1 VEPLNKPNLQWPE
14 AAIGTE
20 RWRCETTA
28 ALRLALNTHPQLSE
42 SYENN
47 ILACVKEVKEAIQ
60 KASAIPVE
68 DSTDKILKVVSQ
80 AAQMAKD
87 FGIQRCRMRLLTYE
101 GGVTFKGQGNGEI
114 FDRNGANSA
123 EFGDRRD
130 EVMVVQLAIVPGILR
145 QGDGRGSWLD
155 RDLAYLV
162 PADVFL
168 TK

>member
-1 VEPLNKPNLQWPE
+1 MNKPNLQWPE

-28 ALRLALNTHPQLSE
+28 ALRLALNTHPQLSK

-47 ILACVKEVKEAIQ
+47 ILTCVTEVKEAIQ
-60 KASAIPVE
+60 KASAVPVE
-68 DSTDKILKVVSQ
+68 DSTDEILRVVSQ

-101 GGVTFKGQGNGEI
+101 GGVTFKGPRNGKI

-123 EFGDRRD
+123 DFSDGGDD
-130 EVMVVQLAIVPGILR
+130 IMVVQLAIVPGILR

-155 RDLAYLV
+155 RDLVHLV